1 MTPTVLITGA
11 SRGVGLE
18 LVRQYLAR
26 GARVLAIHRPG
37 PTVPEALAAL
47 YAAHPDRMRLI
58 ALDVRSASAVVNLAA
73 RLSERI
79 DILVNNTGMLMGTG
93 FAPAGNFVGGGLRA
107 TLQVNATGPLFV
119 AQAALSNMTRGGK
132 IATILPIGDVRSLDL
147 LDPDARQAA
156 KAAVVKVMQS
166 LASDLKPSGVAV
178 ALIHPGAVSPALEGG
193 EAELSLADSAKGI
206 IGVIDELTLETS
218 GSFFGYDGSS
228 PESEVANR
236 S

>member
-37 PTVPEALAAL
+37 PTVPEALASL
-47 YAAHPDRMRLI
+47 LSAHPDRMRLI
-58 ALDVRSASAVVNLAA
+58 ALDVRASSAVANLAA

-79 DILVNNTGMLMGTG
+79 DILVNNTGVLMGTG
-93 FAPAGNFVGGGLRA
+93 FAPAGNLVGGSPRA

-132 IATILPIGDVRSLDL
+132 IATILPVGDVRSLDL
-147 LDPDARQAA
+147 LDSDARQAA
-156 KAAVVKVMQS
+156 KAAVVRVMQS
-166 LASDLKPSGVAV
+166 LASDLKPAGVAV
-178 ALIHPGAVSPALEGG
+178 ALIHPGAVGPAPDGG
-193 EAELSLADSAKGI
+193 EAEVSLIDSANGI
-206 IGVIDELTLETS
+206 VKVIDELTLETS
-218 GSFFGYDGSS
+218 GRFFGFDGAFA
-228 PESEVANR
+228 EG
-236 S
+236 

>member
-18 LVRQYLAR
+18 LVRQYLQR

-37 PTVPEALAAL
+37 PVPEALASL
-47 YAAHPDRMRLI
+47 YADHADHMRLI
-58 ALDVRSASAVVNLAA
+58 SLDVRAASAVVNLAA

-79 DILVNNTGMLMGTG
+79 DILINNTGMLLGTG
-93 FAPAGNFVGGGLRA
+93 VSPSGNLVGGTFRA
-107 TLQVNATGPLFV
+107 SLQVNATGPLFV

-147 LDPDARQAA
+147 LDADARQAA

-166 LASDLKPSGVAV
+166 LAHDLKPAGVSV
-178 ALIHPGAVSPALEGG
+178 ALIHPGAVGTGPDG
-193 EAELSLADSAKGI
+193 EEAQVSLAESARGI
-206 IGVIDELTLETS
+206 VGVIDALTLETT
-218 GSFFGYDGSS
+218 GQFFGFDGGSA
-228 PESEVANR
+228 ED
-236 S
+236 

>member
-37 PTVPEALAAL
+37 PTAPEALVPL
-47 YAAHPDRMRLI
+47 LLAHPDRMRLI
-58 ALDVRSASAVVNLAA
+58 ALDVRTASAVVNLAA

-79 DILVNNTGMLMGTG
+79 DILINNTGMLMGTG
-93 FAPAGNFVGGGLRA
+93 YAPSGNLVGGAIRT

-147 LDPDARQAA
+147 LDPDARHAA
-156 KAAVVKVMQS
+156 KAAVVRVMQS
-166 LASDLKPSGVAV
+166 LASDLKPAGVAV
-178 ALIHPGAVSPALEGG
+178 ALIHPGAVGPTPDGG
-193 EAELSLADSAKGI
+193 EAVLSLADSARGI
-206 IGVIDELTLETS
+206 IKVIDDLTLETS
-218 GSFFGYDGSS
+218 GRFFGFDGASA
-228 PESEVANR
+228 EG
-236 S
+236 

>member
-37 PTVPEALAAL
+37 PAVPDALAAL
-47 YAAHPDRMRLI
+47 YAEHPDRMRLI
-58 ALDVRSASAVVNLAA
+58 ALDVRSSSAVVNLAA

-93 FAPAGNFVGGGLRA
+93 FAPSGSYVGGGFRA

-147 LDPDARQAA
+147 LDQDARQAT

-166 LASDLKPSGVAV
+166 LASDLKPAGVAV
-178 ALIHPGAVSPALEGG
+178 ALIHPGAVGPSPDGSA
-193 EAELSLADSAKGI
+193 AALSLAESASGI
-206 IGVIDELTLETS
+206 IAVIDDLKLETS
-218 GSFFGYDGSS
+218 GSFFSSDGK
-228 PESEVANR
+228 PAEG
-236 S
+236 

>member
-11 SRGVGLE
+11 GRGIGLE
-18 LVRQYLAR
+18 LVRQYRAR
-26 GARVLAIHRPG
+26 GARVLAVHRPG
-37 PTVPEALAAL
+37 LVVPDVLLALQEAS
-47 YAAHPDRMRLI
+47 PDSMRLI
-58 ALDVRSASAVVNLAA
+58 PLDVRAASSVVNLAA

-79 DILVNNTGMLMGTG
+79 DILINATGMLMGTG
-93 FAPAGNFVGGGLRA
+93 YAPTGNMVGGGLRS

-166 LASDLKPSGVAV
+166 LASDIKPAGVAV
-178 ALIHPGAVSPALEGG
+178 ALIHPGAVGPTTDGG
-193 EAELSLADSAKGI
+193 AAPLSLADSACGI
-206 IGVIDELTLETS
+206 VKVIDELTLETS
-218 GSFFGYDGSS
+218 GQFFGFDGS
-228 PESEVANR
+228 PVLG
-236 S
+236 

>member
-18 LVRQYLAR
+18 LARQYLQR

-37 PTVPEALAAL
+37 AVPEPLAAL
-47 YAAHPDRMRLI
+47 HAEHIDHMRLI
-58 ALDVRSASAVVNLAA
+58 ALDVRAASAVVNLAA

-79 DILVNNTGMLMGTG
+79 DILINNTGMLMGTG
-93 FAPAGNFVGGGLRA
+93 LAPSGNLIGGTMRT

-132 IATILPIGDVRSLDL
+132 IATILPVGDVRSLDL
-147 LDPDARQAA
+147 LDHDARQAA

-166 LASDLKPSGVAV
+166 LAHDLKPSGVAV
-178 ALIHPGAVSPALEGG
+178 ALIHPGAVGPGPDG
-193 EAELSLADSAKGI
+193 EEAALSLADSARGI
-206 IGVIDELTLETS
+206 IGVIDALSLETT
-218 GSFFGYDGSS
+218 GEFFGFDGSS
-228 PESEVANR
+228 AEG
-236 S
+236 

>member
-18 LVRQYLAR
+18 LARQYLLR

-37 PTVPEALAAL
+37 AVSEALTAL
-47 YAAHPDRMRLI
+47 HAEHVDRMRLI
-58 ALDVRSASAVVNLAA
+58 ALDVRAASAVVNLAA

-93 FAPAGNFVGGGLRA
+93 LAPTGNLIGGTTRT

-132 IATILPIGDVRSLDL
+132 IATILPVGDVRSLDL
-147 LDPDARQAA
+147 LDHDARQAA
-156 KAAVVKVMQS
+156 KAAVVRVMQS
-166 LASDLKPSGVAV
+166 LAHDLKPSGVAV
-178 ALIHPGAVSPALEGG
+178 ALIHPGAVGPGPDG
-193 EAELSLADSAKGI
+193 EEAKLSLADSARGI
-206 IGVIDELTLETS
+206 IGVIDALSLETT
-218 GSFFGYDGSS
+218 GQFFGFDGGSA
-228 PESEVANR
+228 EG
-236 S
+236 

>member
-18 LVRQYLAR
+18 LVRQYLER

-37 PTVPEALAAL
+37 PAVPDALALL

-58 ALDVRSASAVVNLAA
+58 ALDVRSTSAVVNLAA

-93 FAPAGNFVGGGLRA
+93 FAPVGNFVGGGPRA

-147 LDPDARQAA
+147 LD
-156 KAAVVKVMQS
+156 S
-166 LASDLKPSGVAV
+166 
-178 ALIHPGAVSPALEGG
+178 
-193 EAELSLADSAKGI
+193 
-206 IGVIDELTLETS
+206 
-218 GSFFGYDGSS
+218 
-228 PESEVANR
+228 
-236 S
+236 

>member
-18 LVRQYLAR
+18 LVRHYLAR
-26 GARVLAIHRPG
+26 DARVLAIHRPG
-37 PTVPEALAAL
+37 PTVPDALAAL
-47 YAAHPDRMRLI
+47 YATHADHMRLI
-58 ALDVRSASAVVNLAA
+58 ALDVRAASAVVNLAA

-93 FAPAGNFVGGGLRA
+93 YAPSGNFVGGGFRS

-147 LDPDARQAA
+147 LDSDARQAA
-156 KAAVVKVMQS
+156 KAAVVRVMQS
-166 LASDLKPSGVAV
+166 LASDLKPAGVAV
-178 ALIHPGAVSPALEGG
+178 ALIHPGAVGPATDGG
-193 EAELSLADSAKGI
+193 EAMLSLADSARGI
-206 IGVIDELTLETS
+206 IGVIDALTLETS
-218 GSFFGYDGSS
+218 GRFFGYDGALV
-228 PESEVANR
+228 EG
-236 S
+236 

>member
-37 PTVPEALAAL
+37 PTAPEALVPL
-47 YAAHPDRMRLI
+47 LLAHPDRMRLI
-58 ALDVRSASAVVNLAA
+58 ALDVRTASAVVNLAA

-79 DILVNNTGMLMGTG
+79 DILINNTGMLMGTG
-93 FAPAGNFVGGGLRA
+93 YAPSGNLVGGAIRT

-147 LDPDARQAA
+147 LDPDAPHASQRE
-156 KAAVVKVMQS
+156 AAVRAQILPRRRHYRDVPHEPNRHQS
-166 LASDLKPSGVAV
+166 
-178 ALIHPGAVSPALEGG
+178 GAT
-193 EAELSLADSAKGI
+193 
-206 IGVIDELTLETS
+206 LTGHRYHT
-218 GSFFGYDGSS
+218 G
-228 PESEVANR
+228 
-236 S
+236 

>member
-18 LVRQYLAR
+18 LVHQYLQR
-26 GARVLAIHRPG
+26 EARVLAIHRPG
-37 PTVPEALAAL
+37 VVPETLAAL
-47 YAAHPDRMRLI
+47 HAQNVDRMRLI
-58 ALDVRSASAVVNLAA
+58 ALDVRSTSAVVNLAA

-93 FAPAGNFVGGGLRA
+93 LAPAGNLIGGTMRA
-107 TLQVNATGPLFV
+107 SLQVNATGPLFV

-147 LDPDARQAA
+147 LDPDSRQVA

-166 LASDLKPSGVAV
+166 LASDLRPAGVAV
-178 ALIHPGAVSPALEGG
+178 ALIHPGAVSASSDGG
-193 EAELSLADSAKGI
+193 EAPLSLIDSARGI
-206 IGVIDELTLETS
+206 ADVIDGLTLETS
-218 GSFFGYDGSS
+218 GRFFGYDGTIDD
-228 PESEVANR
+228 
-236 S
+236 